1 MLNSYLLE
9 MEDRDLFYNVT
20 QKVNAYKKE
29 HPDESVISLG
39 IGDVSRPV
47 VAPVIEAM
55 HRAVDDLASSATF
68 HGYGAYYGCDFLRQ
82 AILDNEYGKY
92 GFTMDE
98 IYVSD
103 GTKSDSTNIL
113 ELFDINS
120 KILIGNPT
128 YPIYRDGARALSRKT
143 YYGKNDENFKMLI
156 PQEHY
161 DIIYLCSPN
170 NPIGNAYTKEEY
182 EAWIDNALK
191 NNAVLLVDNVYRPF
205 IQSENVPDSIYE
217 LPGSKKVA
225 IEFRSFSKQVSF
237 TGVRCSYYVLPDEI
251 AENVNHYWR
260 KRTINRFNGA
270 CYVAQRGAEA
280 SFAPEAQKLI
290 RENIRYYQENARVLR
305 EGFLKAGFSL
315 IGGIDAP
322 YMWVKTK
329 DGMSAWEMFDVFLKE
344 MNIIIIPGVIFG
356 EQGEGHFRISALGN
370 IDLSRQAIERIV
382 KYYEK

>member
-1 MLNSYLLE
+1 
-9 MEDRDLFYNVT
+9 MEEKNLFYHVT
-20 QKVNAYKKE
+20 QRVAAYKKE
-29 HPDESVISLG
+29 HPDEFFISLG

-47 VAPVIEAM
+47 VPAVIEAM
-55 HRAVDDLASSATF
+55 HKAVDDLASPETF
-68 HGYGAYYGCDFLRQ
+68 RGYGGYYGYDFLRQ

-92 GFTMDE
+92 GFSVNE

-128 YPIYRDGARALSRKT
+128 YPIYRDGALALSRKV
-143 YYGKNDENFKMLI
+143 YEGKNDENFKMLI
-156 PQEHY
+156 PKEHY

-182 EAWIDNALK
+182 EAWIDYALK
-191 NNAVLLVDNVYRPF
+191 NNAVLIVDNVYRNF

-217 LPGSKKVA
+217 LEGSKKVA
-225 IEFRSFSKQVSF
+225 IEMRSFSKVASF
-237 TGVRCSYYVLPDEI
+237 TGVRCSYFVLPDEI
-251 AENVNHYWR
+251 DENINYYWQ

-270 CYVAQRGAEA
+270 SYIAQRGAEA
-280 SFAPEAQKLI
+280 SFKPEARAMMK
-290 RENIRYYQENARVLR
+290 ENIRYYQENARVLR
-305 EGFLKAGFSL
+305 EGFEKAGFSL

-329 DGMSAWEMFDVFLKE
+329 DNLTAWEMFDIFLKE

-356 EQGEGHFRISALGN
+356 SQGEGYFRISALGN
-370 IDLSRQAIERIV
+370 IDLSRQAIERITR
-382 KYYEK
+382 YYEK